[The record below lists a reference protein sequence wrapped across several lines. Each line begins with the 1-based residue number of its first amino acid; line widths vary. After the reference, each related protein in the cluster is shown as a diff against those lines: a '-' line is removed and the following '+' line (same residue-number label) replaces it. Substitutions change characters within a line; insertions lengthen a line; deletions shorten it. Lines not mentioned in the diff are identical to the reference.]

1 MDVYGIVT
9 DRIIAALE
17 QGTVPWQKPWIG
29 TGSAINYVSR
39 KPYRGV
45 NTLLLDQPGEYL
57 TFKQVT
63 ACGGKVK
70 KGEEASL
77 VVFFKFTEKKRKN
90 TDGTDENAEKEE
102 KINMIPCLRYYNVFH
117 ITQCEGIETKLGIPS
132 PNANPLAEGENIIN
146 RYVADS
152 GVNFQIVKGSN
163 KAFYRPSEDTI
174 IMPNMSQFELT
185 EEYYSTAFHEMT
197 HSTGHSSRLKRFG
210 EDDDKVA
217 AFGSEVYSKEELVA
231 EIGASMLMSITGIER
246 SESFQNSAA
255 YLQSWLKA
263 LKNDKRLIVTAANAA
278 QKAVD
283 LILGKAAEPQTTT

>member
-17 QGTVPWQKPWIG
+17 QGTVPWQKPWVG

-45 NTLLLDQPGEYL
+45 NTLLLDKPGEYL

-90 TDGTDENAEKEE
+90 TDENAEKEE
-102 KINMIPCLRYYNVFH
+102 KIDMIPCLRYYNVFH
-117 ITQCEGIETKLGIPS
+117 ISQCEGIETKLEIPS
-132 PNANPLAEGENIIN
+132 PNANPLAEGEDIIN
-146 RYVADS
+146 HYVTDS
-152 GVNFQIVKGSN
+152 GVHFQIVRGSG
-163 KAFYRPSEDTI
+163 KAFYRPSEDVVVV
-174 IMPNMSQFELT
+174 PNISQFELS
-185 EEYYSTAFHEMT
+185 EEYYSTAFHELT

-210 EDDDKVA
+210 ENDDKAA

-231 EIGASMLMSITGIER
+231 EIGASMLMSIAGIER
-246 SESFQNSAA
+246 PETFQNSTA
-255 YLQSWLKA
+255 YLQSWLEA

-283 LILGKAAEPQTTT
+283 LILGKVAEPQATT

>member
-17 QGTVPWQKPWIG
+17 QGTAPWQKPWIG

-45 NTLLLDQPGEYL
+45 NTLLLDKPGEYL

-90 TDGTDENAEKEE
+90 TGTDENAEKEE
-102 KINMIPCLRYYNVFH
+102 KVDMIPCLRYYNVFH
-117 ITQCEGIETKLGIPS
+117 ISQCEGIETKLEIPS
-132 PNANPLAEGENIIN
+132 PNADPLSEGEDIIN
-146 RYVADS
+146 RYVTDS
-152 GVNFQIVKGSN
+152 GVNFQVAKGSG
-163 KAFYRPSEDTI
+163 KAFYRPSEDMVVVPDI
-174 IMPNMSQFELT
+174 SQFRMT
-185 EEYYSTAFHEMT
+185 EEYYSTTFHELT

-210 EDDDKVA
+210 ENDDKAA
-217 AFGSEVYSKEELVA
+217 AFGSEVYSKEELIA
-231 EIGASMLMSITGIER
+231 EIGSSMLMSIAGIER
-246 SESFQNSAA
+246 PETFQNSAA
-255 YLQSWLKA
+255 YLQSWLEA

-283 LILGKAAEPQTTT
+283 LILGKVAEPQATT

>member
-1 MDVYGIVT
+1 MDVYSIVT
-9 DRIIAALE
+9 DRIISALE
-17 QGTVPWQKPWIG
+17 AGTVPWQKPWIG

-70 KGEEASL
+70 KDEKAQMI
-77 VVFFKFTEKKRKN
+77 VFFKFSEKK
-90 TDGTDENAEKEE
+90 TEDENGEE
-102 KINMIPCLRYYNVFH
+102 KVSRFPVLRYYNVFH
-117 ITQCEGIETKLGIPS
+117 ISQCEGIESKISSNVSNT
-132 PNANPLAEGENIIN
+132 LADGENIIDH
-146 RYVADS
+146 YVADS
-152 GVNFQIVKGSN
+152 GVNFQVVKGSDR
-163 KAFYRPSEDTI
+163 AFYRPSEDVVVV
-174 IMPNMSQFELT
+174 PNMSQFELT
-185 EEYYSTAFHEMT
+185 EEYYSTVFHEMT

-210 EDDDKVA
+210 ENDDKVA

-231 EIGASMLMSITGIER
+231 EIGASMLMSIAGIER
-246 SESFQNSAA
+246 PETFQNSAS

-283 LILGKAAEPQTTT
+283 LILGKNDVVATT